1 MAGARVIN
9 IPASAITFF
18 RPDKKGSLPWRIVD
32 TPSPPAGYTLV
43 QGERDA
49 YTVSFP
55 GEMPAEEV
63 LRAFQNSMVRPTF
76 SLRTAIRSHL
86 LSTVA
91 GGLLFLVGLLGL
103 LLLIWQA
110 FKKTAED
117 YCI

>member
-1 MAGARVIN
+1 VSYLALIRRGLY
-9 IPASAITFF
+9 
-18 RPDKKGSLPWRIVD
+18 GWQVD
-32 TPSPPAGYTLV
+32 T
-43 QGERDA
+43 
-49 YTVSFP
+49 

-103 LLLIWQA
+103 LLLIWQV
-110 FKKTAED
+110 FKRKQQRTTAPNT
-117 YCI
+117 